1 MQKPKASKTVTTVL
15 ALLILSLMPTTLY
28 SSSINSPVTMV
39 SAQEDPSSAPFN
51 TSPENQNESSQNA
64 TTTTNA
70 TTERVPTQQ
79 GFETKVLATNLS
91 QPHNIIYGPDDMLWI
106 TERFGKVITLV
117 DPLNGTKV
125 ATMPVPE
132 VHQSEGQDGLLG
144 MALDPDFSNNHYI
157 YVAYTYDA
165 NPGEDLERLTKI
177 TKFTFDPSTYSISEP
192 VDLISGLQGS
202 IDHNSGRLAFGPDG
216 KLYYTIGDQGK
227 NQLSLFCL
235 DIEAQTLP
243 TAEEVADQNWTA
255 YQGKVLRMN
264 TDGSIP
270 EDNPEI
276 NGVQSHIYTYGH
288 RNPQGLTVGP
298 EGDLYVA
305 EHGPNSDDEVNHLVA
320 GGNFGWPY
328 IAGYQDD
335 KAYRYVNWSSAGEQ
349 CPNLNSFNI
358 TSGIA
363 AGVSMSNESEFNA
376 PNLIEPVVT
385 FFTVES
391 NYNFTDHNCGE
402 LAYICNPTVAPSSL
416 RLYNS
421 DTIPGWE
428 NTLLMPTLKAGKI
441 YKLTLN
447 DNGTALSN
455 EPIELFHS
463 ENRYRDVAISPDGS
477 TLFVITDSEGPAQ
490 AIGGGATTEL
500 WNPGSVLEFKYV
512 GENINKM
519 TGIQ

>member
-1 MQKPKASKTVTTVL
+1 M
-15 ALLILSLMPTTLY
+15 
-28 SSSINSPVTMV
+28 
-39 SAQEDPSSAPFN
+39 
-51 TSPENQNESSQNA
+51 
-64 TTTTNA
+64 
-70 TTERVPTQQ
+70 
-79 GFETKVLATNLS
+79 
-91 QPHNIIYGPDDMLWI
+91 
-106 TERFGKVITLV
+106 
-117 DPLNGTKV
+117 
-125 ATMPVPE
+125 
-132 VHQSEGQDGLLG
+132 
-144 MALDPDFSNNHYI
+144 
-157 YVAYTYDA
+157 
-165 NPGEDLERLTKI
+165 
-177 TKFTFDPSTYSISEP
+177 
-192 VDLISGLQGS
+192 
-202 IDHNSGRLAFGPDG
+202 
-216 KLYYTIGDQGK
+216 
-227 NQLSLFCL
+227 

-243 TAEEVADQNWTA
+243 TAEEVAAQNWTA

-490 AIGGGATTEL
+490 AIGGGATTGL